1 MKNYKMIIL
10 ALLTLTVSCTEPAEK
25 SEVEQ
30 ILEKF
35 ENGKGSESYIN
46 DLLES
51 LEDKEG
57 SYEVN
62 LPNAKFKIK
71 FPVISV
77 KESSSKQI
85 IDNQEIEIFHYTANM
100 QGKEHINLGYQLDYV
115 FLPEVISI
123 EEIYELFNDQRDFIL
138 SATNSKLEF
147 EKVIERNE
155 APGRHLYLTI
165 DESEI
170 KTNYKMYFKNGIF
183 YKLTV
188 VTEDGK
194 LFHKSIS
201 EFFESFEITE

>member
-1 MKNYKMIIL
+1 MIIL

-123 EEIYELFNDQRDFIL
+123 EEIHELFNDQRDFIL

-147 EKVIERNE
+147 EKVIEKNE

-194 LFHKSIS
+194 LFNKSIS

>member
-1 MKNYKMIIL
+1 MIIL

-194 LFHKSIS
+194 LFNKSIS